1 MSKAIKYS
9 EISVLRKGLQI
20 FQVIGAGVDH
30 GKIFSNDDIRPI
42 YVNSGVINKPFT
54 VRPDEEVLWIYS
66 SYSPTSD
73 YDRGFLT
80 SLRDRGIS
88 KEGRI
93 YNLNRFFWTYADAE
107 EFIKELNLGV
117 FSDEK
122 DQKQYN
128 MRDCW

>member
-9 EISVLRKGLQI
+9 EISDLRKGIQI
-20 FQVIGAGVDH
+20 FQVIGAGADR
-30 GKIFSNDDIRPI
+30 GKVFSNDNIRTMH
-42 YVNSGVINKPFT
+42 VNSGVINKPFAGHL
-54 VRPDEEVLWIYS
+54 DEEVLWIYCS
-66 SYSPTSD
+66 SSPVTGD
-73 YDRGFLT
+73 DRGVLV

-93 YNLNRFFWTYADAE
+93 YNFNRFFWTYADAE